1 MHVLHTFANNSS
13 VPYLTWFTQ
22 RAQKEGNVRYSFV
35 LLYPERPAIMDEMAK
50 LGYPCHWIKYDDNKR
65 KRGLIKALP
74 KMWWYIRRMRPD
86 ILHCNLFDD
95 SLPGLLAGW
104 MAGVRVRVVSK
115 QETGYHWLH
124 ASRWMWFDR
133 LITRLA
139 TDVIAISGE
148 SRQFLLEKE
157 KAPANKVKLVH
168 NGIPPELFTRQYP
181 ETIIALRERFGVT
194 SEHLV
199 IGTVA
204 RFIPWKGYRQIV
216 EAAGAVVQRH
226 PNARFIFCG
235 AGDQKAAIK
244 EQVRDA
250 GLNGHVIFAGWVER
264 SAMPS
269 FYGLLDLYLHAAML
283 EPFGLIYPEAM
294 MNGVPVVSTPTGA
307 ALDAIEDGKNG
318 ILVAERT
325 GLALAEGVERLL
337 LLDRHAIGKAG
348 KHTALHMYS
357 FDVMWKGTMDVY
369 HNALDRTG

>member
-1 MHVLHTFANNSS
+1 MHV
-13 VPYLTWFTQ
+13 
-22 RAQKEGNVRYSFV
+22 
-35 LLYPERPAIMDEMAK
+35 
-50 LGYPCHWIKYDDNKR
+50 
-65 KRGLIKALP
+65 
-74 KMWWYIRRMRPD
+74 WWHIRRLRPD

-95 SLPGLLAGW
+95 SLPGLFAGWLAGI
-104 MAGVRVRVVSK
+104 RVRVVSK

-124 ASRWMWFDR
+124 APRWMWFDR

-157 KAPANKVKLVH
+157 KAPAHKVKLVH
-168 NGIPPELFTRQYP
+168 NGIPPDRFTAQHR
-181 ETIIALRERFGVT
+181 ETITALRKRFEIT
-194 SEHLV
+194 PEHLV

-204 RFIPWKGYRQIV
+204 RFIPWKGYVQIV
-216 EAAGAVVQRH
+216 EAARLVAQRH

-235 AGDQKAAIK
+235 AGSQKAAIK
-244 EQVRDA
+244 EQVSNA
-250 GLNGHVIFAGWVER
+250 GLNSHVIFAGWVER
-264 SAMPS
+264 SSMPS

-318 ILVAERT
+318 ILVPERT
-325 GLALAEGVERLL
+325 GVALADGVERLL
-337 LLDRHAIGKAG
+337 QLDRHAIGEAG
-348 KHTALHMYS
+348 KETALRMYS

-369 HNALDRTG
+369 HNALSRIR